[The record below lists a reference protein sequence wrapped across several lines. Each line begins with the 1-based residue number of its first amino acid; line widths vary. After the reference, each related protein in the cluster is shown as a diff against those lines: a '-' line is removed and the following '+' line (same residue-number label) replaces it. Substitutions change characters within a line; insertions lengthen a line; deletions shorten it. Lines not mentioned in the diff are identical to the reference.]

1 MDKYLVKKK
10 YNRWIITLSI
20 VIPLVVA
27 ALFGVNLRELGFDVK
42 PLYFLPPIYATINGI
57 TSILLLT
64 AVWAI
69 KNRKVRLH
77 VRLVQTC
84 FVLSAIFLTLY
95 VAYHMTSDST
105 PYGGEGGL
113 RYVYIFI
120 LITHILC
127 SIIMIPFVLITFF
140 RGVLGAYKRHKK
152 IARITFPLWLYVSVT
167 GVIVYLM
174 ISPYYPY

>member
-113 RYVYIFI
+113 RYVYFFIFI
-120 LITHILC
+120 IALIVSDRLWPLL
-127 SIIMIPFVLITFF
+127 SIFNVRLLT
-140 RGVLGAYKRHKK
+140 V
-152 IARITFPLWLYVSVT
+152 
-167 GVIVYLM
+167 
-174 ISPYYPY
+174 